1 MLKQLNRLDFF
12 KFLFSLCVIGGIS
25 LLLIACEKEEPKE
38 PKLPCTL
45 ADEPEDVIR
54 RFYFP
59 VGSYFIYQEM
69 NSGAIDTLTVID
81 GFIGYNSVAQHYFEV
96 TYQSSFT
103 GNRWIYDYG
112 STFSCDDCFYGCQI
126 HGINRTFFDPIGNDL
141 RSAEGFMEPNLVG
154 TTGYNV
160 NSIYYVEEKLPELRL
175 FDNTYTN
182 VDVWYHTNCNSEDA
196 WEDTRFYWGEPAGL
210 LRKTNIVT
218 NKDWVLKEYFVNQ

>member
-12 KFLFSLCVIGGIS
+12 KFLFSLCIIGGIS
-25 LLLIACEKEEPKE
+25 LLLIACEKEEPQE

-81 GFIGYNSVAQHYFEV
+81 GFIGYNSVAEHFFKV
-96 TYQSSFT
+96 VYQSSFT

-112 STFSCDDCFYGCQI
+112 STFSCDDCFYGCQL
-126 HGINRTFFDPIGNDL
+126 HGINRAFFDPVGNDL
-141 RSAEGFMEPNLVG
+141 RDAKGFAEPNRIG
-154 TTGYNV
+154 STGHNV

-175 FDNTYTN
+175 FDNNFTN
-182 VDVWYHTNCNSEDA
+182 VDVWYHTNCPSEDA
-196 WEDTRFYWGEPAGL
+196 REDTRFYWGEPAGL

-218 NKDWVLKEYFVNQ
+218 NKDWVLKEYYVN

>member
-1 MLKQLNRLDFF
+1 MLEQLNRLDFI
-12 KFLFSLCVIGGIS
+12 KFLFSLCIIGGIS
-25 LLLIACEKEEPKE
+25 LMLIACEKEEPQE

-54 RFYFP
+54 RFYFNE
-59 VGSYFIYQEM
+59 GSYFIYQEM
-69 NSGAIDTLTVID
+69 NSGAIDTLTVFEAYK
-81 GFIGYNSVAQHYFEV
+81 GQNEVQHYFV
-96 TYQSSFT
+96 VKYQSSFT
-103 GNRWIYDYG
+103 GNQWFYSYG
-112 STFSCDDCFYGCQI
+112 SSFSCDDCFYGCQL
-126 HGINRTFFDPIGNDL
+126 HGIDRSFYDPVGNDY
-141 RSAEGFMEPNLVG
+141 RAADGFAEPNRVG
-154 TTGYNV
+154 STGTNV

-218 NKDWVLKEYFVNQ
+218 NKDWVLKEYFINQ

>member
-1 MLKQLNRLDFF
+1 MLEQLNRLDFI
-12 KFLFSLCVIGGIS
+12 KFLFSLCIIGGMS
-25 LLLIACEKEEPKE
+25 LMLIACEKEEQQE

-54 RFYFP
+54 RFYFNE
-59 VGSYFIYQEM
+59 GSYFIYQEM

-218 NKDWVLKEYFVNQ
+218 NKDWVLKEYFVN

>member
-1 MLKQLNRLDFF
+1 MVKQLNRLVFF
-12 KFLFSLCVIGGIS
+12 KFLFSLGVAITIS
-25 LLLIACEKEEPKE
+25 LFLSACKKEEPKE
-38 PKLPCTL
+38 PKLQCQLP
-45 ADEPEDVIR
+45 DEPEDVIR
-54 RFYFP
+54 RFYFNE
-59 VGSYFIYQEM
+59 GSYFIYQEM

-81 GFIGYNSVAQHYFEV
+81 GFIGYNSVAEHFFKV
-96 TYQSSFT
+96 VYQSSYT

-112 STFSCDDCFYGCQI
+112 STFSCDDCFYGCQS
-126 HGINRTFFDPIGNDL
+126 HGIKRAFFDPVGNDL
-141 RSAEGFMEPNLVG
+141 RDAAGFIEPNLLG

-175 FDNTYTN
+175 FDNNFTN

-218 NKDWVLKEYFVNQ
+218 NKDWVLTEYFLN